1 MANKSYVLVQD
12 FNAPYVVAT
21 GMAHKPSRIM
31 IKKYR
36 KGDIIEGELKTTGG
50 KPTIVLVRGVIPI
63 PVTML
68 RVVVTKE
75 ILSSANGA
83 PTAKPQ
89 LNTATTINTVSAKKT
104 NTRYLD
110 SGIIGAI
117 LGIGAVYL
125 AEKQG
130 WIATAETKNKLYGAA
145 VGAVLGMYFV
155 YRKK

>member
-1 MANKSYVLVQD
+1 
-12 FNAPYVVAT
+12 
-21 GMAHKPSRIM
+21 
-31 IKKYR
+31 
-36 KGDIIEGELKTTGG
+36 
-50 KPTIVLVRGVIPI
+50 
-63 PVTML
+63 ML